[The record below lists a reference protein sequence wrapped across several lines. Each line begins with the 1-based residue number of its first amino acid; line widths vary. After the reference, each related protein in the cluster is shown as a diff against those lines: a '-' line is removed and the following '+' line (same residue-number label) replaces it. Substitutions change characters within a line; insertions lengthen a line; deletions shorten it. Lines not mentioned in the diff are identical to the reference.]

1 MCTYHLSVHVRP
13 SRLGLILLPDTSI
26 VVAENP
32 LMVRLPDT
40 GFIRADRLPL
50 DQIPPGYIRLVPDLV
65 VEVRSPGDSW
75 REVMA
80 KGMMWLGA
88 GAAFVWLV
96 DPIMA
101 TVTELDRG
109 RERRELSAE
118 HTLDGGDVL
127 PGFQLPV
134 RDIFAV

>member
-1 MCTYHLSVHVRP
+1 
-13 SRLGLILLPDTSI
+13 
-26 VVAENP
+26 
-32 LMVRLPDT
+32 
-40 GFIRADRLPL
+40 
-50 DQIPPGYIRLVPDLV
+50 
-65 VEVRSPGDSW
+65 
-75 REVMA
+75 
-80 KGMMWLGA
+80 MMWLGA